1 MPKLTRT
8 MKKGDAVQ
16 QGRLDA
22 YWFLKGYDVTAPED
36 LQPEK
41 WAFDVGIE
49 IEEAELDGASA
60 QLVRLPDLVQIVLPT
75 RVTEYCAR
83 RFAIAHELYHFLK
96 KHPSPS
102 PTMMCTSKAQR
113 GKKLH
118 VFETGANAFA
128 GAVLLP
134 DFLVRKR
141 CEVSS
146 VSLDV
151 PRQLEKEFDVSILT
165 AAIRF
170 CELSSERC
178 CAVFSRKG
186 KIDWVAPSR
195 SWTRAIRE
203 GQRVRRDALA
213 WNFFAHGK
221 LDDHAQSVP
230 ASAWL
235 DTPNG
240 VDIVEHA
247 TCRPDYG
254 TVLSM
259 LWAPDAVGAQL
270 GML

>member
-8 MKKGDAVQ
+8 MKKRDAVQ
-16 QGRLDA
+16 QGWLDA
-22 YWFLKGYDVTAPED
+22 YWFLKDYAVKARED

-41 WAFDVGIE
+41 WAFDLGIE

-60 QLVRLPDLVQIVLPT
+60 QLLRLPDLVQIVLPA
-75 RVTEYCAR
+75 RITEHCAR
-83 RFAIAHELYHFLK
+83 RFAIVHELYHFLK
-96 KHPSPS
+96 KHPSLS
-102 PTMMCTSKAQR
+102 PTMLCTSKAMR

-118 VFETGANAFA
+118 GFEIGANAFA

-134 DFLVRKR
+134 DFLLRKR
-141 CEVSS
+141 CEVSP

-151 PRQLEKEFDVSILT
+151 PRQIEKEFDVSILT

-186 KIDWVAPSR
+186 KIEWTAPSR
-195 SWTRAIRE
+195 TWTRTIRE
-203 GQRVRRDALA
+203 GQRVHRDTLA
-213 WNFFAHGK
+213 WDFFARGK
-221 LDDHAQSVP
+221 LDERAQPVP
-230 ASAWL
+230 ARAWF
-235 DTPNG
+235 DAPDD
-240 VDIVEHA
+240 VDIIEHA